1 MGVHPGEAPEMMLAQ
16 LHITN
21 FAIIDE
27 LFIDLGPGL
36 TVLTGETGAGK
47 SILIEA
53 IQLLLG
59 ARGSP
64 EQVREGASEAVVEGL
79 FDLSD
84 ARGHVE
90 ALRHLGLD
98 ASSEVLLRRVLSK
111 GGRSRAYLNGQLS
124 SIQMLSE
131 VGRLM
136 VNIYGQHE
144 HQTLLQPE
152 RHLDLLDDYGGLRN
166 LRGRWEDLW
175 KRLERVKSDILAVES
190 RMREASARRELWE
203 FQCAEIRQAGL
214 RPGEEEELEQERKVL
229 LNVERIS
236 QGLSRAEEILYG
248 AQGSV
253 LERVQTVV
261 REMKELVQIAPKLGQ
276 LLDLLSQASLDLEEA
291 VHGLRQEMRSLQG
304 DPARLAEVEERLSEI
319 QRLRRKYK
327 GTVSEVLSLGADLEG
342 RISELGRGDE
352 ELQGL
357 FRQKDEIEGALLVA
371 GLELTEARRQ
381 AGLLLSQGVE
391 RELRDLGID
400 RPVLEVRRLPLQAGV
415 GLGPGD
421 IKAGGRG
428 MDQIEFL
435 LSANVGEPPRPLAR
449 IASGGELS
457 RIMLALKRVLA
468 DAERVPTL
476 ILDEIDAGIGG
487 AVAEA
492 LGEKLA
498 DIAKGHQVLCITHL
512 PQIACYA
519 TRHFRVSKELKEGR
533 TIARVESLEEDGRLE
548 EISRMLGGRV
558 ITDKTRA
565 HARELLGRA
574 SG

>member
-1 MGVHPGEAPEMMLAQ
+1 MMLAE

-21 FAIIDE
+21 FAIIEDIT
-27 LFIDLGPGL
+27 LVLGPGL

-59 ARGSP
+59 AKASP
-64 EQVREGASEAVVEGL
+64 DQVREGAAEAVVEGL

-84 ARGHVE
+84 APAQMDALLSRGLEVS
-90 ALRHLGLD
+90 G
-98 ASSEVLLRRVLSK
+98 EVLLRRVLSR
-111 GGRSRAYLNGQLS
+111 GGRSRTYINGQLS
-124 SIQMLSE
+124 SIQMLAE
-131 VGRLM
+131 IGRGW

-152 RHLDLLDDYGGLRN
+152 RHLDLLDEYGGLMP

-175 KRLERVKSDILAVES
+175 KRLERVKGEIHEAEARV
-190 RMREASARRELWE
+190 REAAARRELWE
-203 FQCAEIRQAGL
+203 FQRAEIRQAGL
-214 RPGEEEELEQERKVL
+214 RPGEEEGLEQERKVL
-229 LNVERIS
+229 LNVERIR
-236 QGLSRAEEILYG
+236 QGLGRAEEALYG

-253 LERVQTVV
+253 LERVQTVA
-261 REMKELVQIAPKLGQ
+261 REMRELAQIAPRLSP
-276 LLDLLSQASLDLEEA
+276 LLEAISHSSLTLEEA
-291 VHGLRQEMRSLQG
+291 VHGIRQEMRQMQG
-304 DPARLAEVEERLSEI
+304 DPGRLAEVEERLAEI
-319 QRLRRKYK
+319 HRLKRKYK
-327 GTVSEVLSLGADLEG
+327 GTVPEILSLLADIERQL
-342 RISELGRGDE
+342 SEAERGDE
-352 ELQGL
+352 EV
-357 FRQKDEIEGALLVA
+357 RALLRKKEETEEALLGIGV
-371 GLELTEARRQ
+371 ELSEARRTV
-381 AGLLLSQGVE
+381 GLLLSRGVE
-391 RELRDLGID
+391 RELRDLGMD
-400 RPVLEVRRLPLQAGV
+400 QPVFEVKSLPLQEGV
-415 GLGPGD
+415 SLGAEGV
-421 IKAGGRG
+421 KAGGRG

-476 ILDEIDAGIGG
+476 VLDEIDAGIGG

-498 DIAKGHQVLCITHL
+498 HIAKRHQVLCITHL

-519 TRHFRVSKELKEGR
+519 TTHFKVSKELKGGR
-533 TIARVESLEEDGRLE
+533 TIARVELLDEGGRLE

-574 SG
+574 LG

>member
-1 MGVHPGEAPEMMLAQ
+1 MMLAQ

-27 LFIDLGPGL
+27 LSIDLGPGL

-64 EQVREGASEAVVEGL
+64 EQVRQGASEAVVEGL

-84 ARGHVE
+84 AREHLE
-90 ALRHLGLD
+90 ALRPLGLE
-98 ASSEVLLRRVLSK
+98 ASSEVVLRRVLSK

-124 SIQMLSE
+124 SIQMLAE

-152 RHLDLLDDYGGLRN
+152 RHLDLLDHYGGLRP
-166 LRGRWEDLW
+166 LRVRWEDLW
-175 KRLERVKSDILAVES
+175 KGLERVRSDILEAES

-214 RPGEEEELEQERKVL
+214 RVGEEEELEQERKVL
-229 LNVERIS
+229 LNLERIS

-248 AQGSV
+248 ERGSV

-261 REMKELVQIAPKLGQ
+261 REMKELVQIAPKMAH
-276 LLDLLSQASLDLEEA
+276 LLDLLSQASLNLEET
-291 VHGLRQEMRSLQG
+291 VHGLRQETKGLQG
-304 DPARLAEVEERLSEI
+304 DPARLAEVEERLAEI

-327 GTVSEVLSLGADLEG
+327 GTVSEVLSLGADLE
-342 RISELGRGDE
+342 RRLSELERGDE
-352 ELQGL
+352 ELHGL
-357 FRQKDEIEGALLVA
+357 FRQREEIEAALLVA
-371 GLELTEARRQ
+371 GVELTEARRH

-400 RPVLEVRRLPLQAGV
+400 RPVMEVRLLPLQEGV
-415 GLGPGD
+415 GLGPGG

-428 MDQIEFL
+428 MDQVEFL

-492 LGEKLA
+492 LGQKLA

-519 TRHFRVSKELKEGR
+519 TSHFRVSKALEGER
-533 TIARVESLEEDGRLE
+533 TIARVELLEEDGRLE

-558 ITDKTRA
+558 ITEKTRA
-565 HARELLGRA
+565 HARELLARA

>member
-1 MGVHPGEAPEMMLAQ
+1 
-16 LHITN
+16 
-21 FAIIDE
+21 
-27 LFIDLGPGL
+27 
-36 TVLTGETGAGK
+36 
-47 SILIEA
+47 SR
-53 IQLLLG
+53 
-59 ARGSP
+59 RG
-64 EQVREGASEAVVEGL
+64 
-79 FDLSD
+79 
-84 ARGHVE
+84 
-90 ALRHLGLD
+90 
-98 ASSEVLLRRVLSK
+98 
-111 GGRSRAYLNGQLS
+111 
-124 SIQMLSE
+124 
-131 VGRLM
+131 
-136 VNIYGQHE
+136 
-144 HQTLLQPE
+144 
-152 RHLDLLDDYGGLRN
+152 
-166 LRGRWEDLW
+166 
-175 KRLERVKSDILAVES
+175 
-190 RMREASARRELWE
+190 EASARRELWE

-214 RPGEEEELEQERKVL
+214 RVGEEEELEQERKVL
-229 LNVERIS
+229 LNLERIS

-248 AQGSV
+248 ERGSV
-253 LERVQTVV
+253 LERVQAVV
-261 REMKELVQIAPKLGQ
+261 REMKELVQIAPRMGH
-276 LLDLLSQASLDLEEA
+276 LLDLLSQASLNLDET
-291 VHGLRQEMRSLQG
+291 VHGLRQEAKGLQG

-327 GTVSEVLSLGADLEG
+327 GTVSEVLSLGADLE
-342 RISELGRGDE
+342 RRLSELERGDE
-352 ELQGL
+352 GLQGL
-357 FRQKDEIEGALLVA
+357 FRQREEIEAALLVA
-371 GLELTEARRQ
+371 GTELTEARRQ

-400 RPVLEVRRLPLQAGV
+400 RPVMEVRLLPLQEGV

-428 MDQIEFL
+428 MDQVEFL

-519 TRHFRVSKELKEGR
+519 TRHFRVSKALEGER
-533 TIARVESLEEDGRLE
+533 TIARVELLDEDGRLE

-558 ITDKTRA
+558 ITEKTRA
-565 HARELLGRA
+565 HARELLVRV

>member
-1 MGVHPGEAPEMMLAQ
+1 MMLAQ

-27 LFIDLGPGL
+27 LSIDLGPGL

-64 EQVREGASEAVVEGL
+64 EQVRQGASEAVVEGL

-84 ARGHVE
+84 AREHLE
-90 ALRHLGLD
+90 ALRPLGLE
-98 ASSEVLLRRVLSK
+98 ASSEVVLRRVLSK

-124 SIQMLSE
+124 SIQMLAE

-152 RHLDLLDDYGGLRN
+152 RHLDLLDHYGSLRP
-166 LRGRWEDLW
+166 LRVRWEDLW
-175 KRLERVKSDILAVES
+175 KGLERVRSDILEAES

-214 RPGEEEELEQERKVL
+214 RVGEEEELEQERKVL
-229 LNVERIS
+229 LNLERIS

-248 AQGSV
+248 ERGSV

-261 REMKELVQIAPKLGQ
+261 REMKELVQIAPKMAH
-276 LLDLLSQASLDLEEA
+276 LLDLLSQASLNLEET
-291 VHGLRQEMRSLQG
+291 VHGLRQETKGLQG
-304 DPARLAEVEERLSEI
+304 DPARLAEVEERLAEI

-327 GTVSEVLSLGADLEG
+327 GTVSEVLSLGADLE
-342 RISELGRGDE
+342 RRLSELERGDE
-352 ELQGL
+352 ELHGL
-357 FRQKDEIEGALLVA
+357 FRQREEIEAALLVA
-371 GLELTEARRQ
+371 GVELTEARRH

-400 RPVLEVRRLPLQAGV
+400 RPVMEVRLLPLQEGV
-415 GLGPGD
+415 GLGPGG

-428 MDQIEFL
+428 MDQVEFL

-519 TRHFRVSKELKEGR
+519 TSHFRVSKALEGER
-533 TIARVESLEEDGRLE
+533 TIARVELLEEDGRLE

-558 ITDKTRA
+558 ITEKTRA
-565 HARELLGRA
+565 HARELLARA

>member
-1 MGVHPGEAPEMMLAQ
+1 MMLAE

-84 ARGHVE
+84 ARDHTE
-90 ALRHLGLD
+90 ALRPLGLD
-98 ASSEVLLRRVLSK
+98 GSSEVLLRRVLSK

-124 SIQMLSE
+124 SIQMLAE

-152 RHLDLLDDYGGLRN
+152 RHLDLLDDYGGLRP

-175 KRLERVKSDILAVES
+175 KRLERVKSDILQVES
-190 RMREASARRELWE
+190 RMREAAARRELWE

-229 LNVERIS
+229 LNFERIN
-236 QGLSRAEEILYG
+236 QGLSRAEETLYG

-261 REMKELVQIAPKLGQ
+261 REMKELAQIAPRLAH
-276 LLDLLSQASLDLEEA
+276 LLDLLSQASLSLEET
-291 VHGLRQEMRSLQG
+291 VHGLRQEMRGLQG
-304 DPARLAEVEERLSEI
+304 DPARLAEVEERLAEI

-327 GTVSEVLSLGADLEG
+327 GTVPEILSLAADLEG
-342 RISELGRGDE
+342 RVSELERGDE

-357 FRQKDEIEGALLVA
+357 FRQEEEIEDALLVA
-371 GLELTEARRQ
+371 GVELTEARRQ
-381 AGLLLSQGVE
+381 AGVLLSQGVE
-391 RELRDLGID
+391 RELRDLGIE
-400 RPVLEVRRLPLQAGV
+400 RPVLEVRRLPLQEGV
-415 GLGPGD
+415 ELGPQGA
-421 IKAGGRG
+421 KAGGRG

-519 TRHFRVSKELKEGR
+519 TRHFKVSKDLKEGR
-533 TIARVESLEEDGRLE
+533 TVARVELLEKGGRLD

-558 ITDKTRA
+558 ITEKTRA
-565 HARELLGRA
+565 HAKELLGRA